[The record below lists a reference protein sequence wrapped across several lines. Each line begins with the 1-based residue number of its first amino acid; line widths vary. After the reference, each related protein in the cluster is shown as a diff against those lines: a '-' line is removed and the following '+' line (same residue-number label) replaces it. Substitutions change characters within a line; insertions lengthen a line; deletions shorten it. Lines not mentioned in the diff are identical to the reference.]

1 MDCLVGEGAFA
12 QVYQA
17 SILDASNPR
26 NNQKVTFKVSSV
38 DSEQFCWKILEF
50 YSNLTPPWMDFAEI
64 YLQICNKTYWNI
76 LKALFSLCA
85 VMSDAFYM
93 GNSLFTS
100 LNFLV
105 IFFI

>member
-76 LKALFSLCA
+76 LKAFFSLCA